1 MQELGIKL
9 WHNDGV
15 EDWSIEINGLRHE
28 HVCAQEMEELVE
40 AAMVVAERSSLAEQ
54 PGGDLYKTELISELN
69 SSATMWVEVT
79 RPQSAIEHQLDK
91 WIKQVTGA
99 NDELATALIRLNH
112 SFERL
117 LAGQKVPEAN
127 AVLAQAERA
136 LQAAQKAKNV
146 A

>member
-9 WHNDGV
+9 WRNDGV

-54 PGGDLYKTELISELN
+54 HEGALDRTEIISELN
-69 SSATMWVEVT
+69 SSPTMWVEVT
-79 RPQSAIEHQLDK
+79 QPQSAIEHQLDK

-99 NDELATALIRLNH
+99 NDELATVLIRLQQA
-112 SFERL
+112 FELL
-117 LAGQKVPEAN
+117 LAGQKIPEAN
-127 AVLAQAERA
+127 ALLAQAERA
-136 LQAAQKAKNV
+136 LKAAQKAKNV

>member
-9 WHNDGV
+9 WRNDGV

-40 AAMVVAERSSLAEQ
+40 AAMIVAERSSLAEQ
-54 PGGDLYKTELISELN
+54 HGGALYRTEIISELN
-69 SSATMWVEVT
+69 SSPTTWVEVT
-79 RPQSAIEHQLDK
+79 RPRSALEHQLDQ
-91 WIKQVTGA
+91 WIKQVAQA
-99 NDELATALIRLNH
+99 NDELANALIRLNH
-112 SFERL
+112 SFEL
-117 LAGQKVPEAN
+117 LLSGQKIPEAN

-136 LQAAQKAKNV
+136 LKAAEKAKNV